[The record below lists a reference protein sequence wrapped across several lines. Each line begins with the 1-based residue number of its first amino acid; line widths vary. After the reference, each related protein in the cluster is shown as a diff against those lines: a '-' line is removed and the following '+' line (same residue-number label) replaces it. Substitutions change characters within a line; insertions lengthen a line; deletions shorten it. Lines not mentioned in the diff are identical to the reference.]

1 MHHKHDPFV
10 LPREGRITLQIPTLT
25 FEFVGDFLIIEHETK
40 YDSVWFVELKDDQ
53 TPCTGKETGF
63 LYWTKVGWEANRD
76 KIKQAFA
83 SSSCQRG
90 TWEEFVQHAD
100 EHFAT
105 VEKRTRARMDAL
117 QNKLNELKRHL
128 GM

>member
-53 TPCTGKETGF
+53 TP
-63 LYWTKVGWEANRD
+63 
-76 KIKQAFA
+76 
-83 SSSCQRG
+83 
-90 TWEEFVQHAD
+90 
-100 EHFAT
+100 
-105 VEKRTRARMDAL
+105 
-117 QNKLNELKRHL
+117 
-128 GM
+128 